1 MIFWQV
7 FNAAAAGQNL
17 ILVKAHLHYDKN
29 AAFRVK
35 LAGFME
41 MIKLSLEI
49 KWPRLAR
56 KRCVFVAI

>member
-41 MIKLSLEI
+41 IIKLSLEI
-49 KWPRLAR
+49 KWP
-56 KRCVFVAI
+56 